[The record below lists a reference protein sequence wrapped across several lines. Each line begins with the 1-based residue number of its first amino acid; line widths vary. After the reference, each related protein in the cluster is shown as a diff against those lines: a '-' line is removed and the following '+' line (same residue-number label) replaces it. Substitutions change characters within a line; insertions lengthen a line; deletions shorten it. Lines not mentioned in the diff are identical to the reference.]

1 MSSCRK
7 LRALRAAAL
16 LALLPATAT
25 QAQEATPPSA
35 PEAAAP
41 PAAAPA
47 APEAISVPDIASRAE
62 EARASLRSIEQAVAL
77 DAEGQRIA
85 DELDENRARMRE
97 RIADARR
104 LLERKPAL
112 SLLSELAL
120 DWRATASDLARKRAV
135 LTRNAQ
141 IVEDQLDLL
150 TAMRERWDETRRR
163 ALAEGAPQPVIQAV
177 DATLTAIRD
186 TRRVVR
192 DQRSKTLTVQNELA
206 QAELEVAELLDP
218 IDRETTRQVETLF
231 EPDAPPLWALEIPG
245 EPLRERLR
253 STLQRRS
260 EALAEWAARERPR
273 FLAQAGIFALVLAL
287 LVALRRSG
295 VALEAEA
302 GSATALVFAR
312 PFAGAAV
319 VALCATLWLH
329 PEMPS
334 AARSLVGLVTFPV
347 LWRLLPGLLG
357 TGLRPV
363 LVGLASL
370 FVLGQLHGLAE
381 SLPVIERVLGTAQTF
396 AAFAFGAL
404 ALRVVQAGRA
414 PVRSGW
420 QRPLEHLLRVAI
432 ALLGASLLA
441 NAFGYVDLA
450 SLLTSGVL
458 VPAYLGVA
466 LFAAVRIGDEVV
478 AALLRAA
485 ALRSV
490 RMAMTHAELLRTR
503 GQTLL
508 RVAAVGV
515 WALAALDAFGLIETV
530 LGGLR
535 AALAAELEVGT
546 LKLSLGDVVAFGV
559 VIAAALAL
567 SSALRFLLEEDV
579 YPRLRLERGIPNA
592 VSTFLHYA
600 LLLFGFSL
608 ALGAAGLDLSRVSI
622 LAGAFG
628 VGVGF
633 GLQNVVNNFV
643 SGLILLFERPVN
655 VGDTVEIGQVTG
667 EVRRIGVRSSTIR
680 TAEGADVIVPNATL
694 ISDRV
699 VNWTLVDRRRRIDI
713 TVGVAYGNDPE
724 RVLALLVDV
733 GRKHKDVLS
742 APPPM
747 ALFNGFGES
756 SMDFELRVWIDRLE
770 LSVDTRSELAVALY
784 AALREAGIEIP
795 YPHRDVTLKVAPAPP
810 PEKT

>member
-1 MSSCRK
+1 
-7 LRALRAAAL
+7 
-16 LALLPATAT
+16 
-25 QAQEATPPSA
+25 
-35 PEAAAP
+35 
-41 PAAAPA
+41 
-47 APEAISVPDIASRAE
+47 V
-62 EARASLRSIEQAVAL
+62 
-77 DAEGQRIA
+77 
-85 DELDENRARMRE
+85 
-97 RIADARR
+97 
-104 LLERKPAL
+104 LERKPPL
-112 SLLSELAL
+112 SVLSELAL
-120 DWRATASDLARKRAV
+120 EWRATASDLGRKRVV

-141 IVEDQLDLL
+141 VVEDQLELL
-150 TAMRERWDETRRR
+150 STMRDRWDETRRR
-163 ALAEGAPQPVIQAV
+163 AVEQGAPPAVIQAV
-177 DATLTAIRD
+177 EAVLSAIRD

-192 DQRSKTLTVQNELA
+192 DQRSRTLTLQNEIA

-218 IDRETTRQVETLF
+218 IDRETTRQRETLF
-231 EPDAPPLWALEIPG
+231 EPDAPPLWAIEMPG
-245 EPLRERLR
+245 EPLRERVR
-253 STLQRRS
+253 ATLERRS
-260 EALAEWAARERPR
+260 SALAEWALRERGR
-273 FLAQAGIFALVLAL
+273 FVAQGGIFLLALVL

-302 GSATALVFAR
+302 GSATALVFER
-312 PFAGAAV
+312 PISGAAI

-334 AARSLVGLVTFPV
+334 AARSLTGLVTIPV

-357 TGLRPV
+357 AGLRPV
-363 LVGLASL
+363 LLGLASL

-381 SLPVIERVLGTAQTF
+381 SLPVIERVLATSQTL
-396 AAFAFGAL
+396 AALAFGTWAF
-404 ALRVVQAGRA
+404 RVVRAGRA
-414 PVRSGW
+414 PVRPGW
-420 QRPLEHLLRVAI
+420 QRPLEFVLRVGI

-441 NAFGYVDLA
+441 NALGYLDLA
-450 SLLTSGVL
+450 NLLTSGTL

-466 LFAAVRIGDEVV
+466 LFAAVQIGDEVV
-478 AALLRAA
+478 AAVLRAA
-485 ALRSV
+485 AGRSV

-503 GQTLL
+503 GQAFL
-508 RVAAVGV
+508 RVVALGV
-515 WALAALDAFGLIETV
+515 WVWTALDTFGVLESV

-535 AALAAELEVGT
+535 AALSASLEVGT
-546 LKLSLGDVVAFGV
+546 LELSLGDIVAFCV

-567 SSALRFLLEEDV
+567 SSLLRFLLEEDV
-579 YPRLRLERGIPNA
+579 YPRLRLERGVPNA

-608 ALGAAGLDLSRVSI
+608 ALGAAGLDLSRVSL

-655 VGDTVEIGQVTG
+655 VGDTVDIGQITG

-699 VNWTLVDRRRRIDI
+699 VNWTLVDRRRRVDI
-713 TVGVAYGNDPE
+713 AVGVAYGNDPE

-742 APPPM
+742 APPPV
-747 ALFNGFGES
+747 ALFKGFGES

-795 YPHRDVTLKVAPAPP
+795 YPHRDVTIKTAAPAPAP
-810 PEKT
+810 APDKT

>member
-1 MSSCRK
+1 
-7 LRALRAAAL
+7 
-16 LALLPATAT
+16 
-25 QAQEATPPSA
+25 
-35 PEAAAP
+35 
-41 PAAAPA
+41 
-47 APEAISVPDIASRAE
+47 V
-62 EARASLRSIEQAVAL
+62 
-77 DAEGQRIA
+77 
-85 DELDENRARMRE
+85 
-97 RIADARR
+97 
-104 LLERKPAL
+104 
-112 SLLSELAL
+112 LSELAL
-120 DWRATASDLARKRAV
+120 DWRATASDLGRKRAV
-135 LTRNAQ
+135 LTRHAQ
-141 IVEDQLDLL
+141 TVEDQLELL
-150 TAMRERWDETRRR
+150 TALRDRWDETRRR
-163 ALAEGAPQPVIQAV
+163 ALAEGAPSAVIAAV
-177 DATLTAIRD
+177 DAVLAGIRE

-192 DQRSKTLTVQNELA
+192 DERSRALTVQNELA

-218 IDRETTRQVETLF
+218 IDREAARQRETLF
-231 EPDAPPLWALEIPG
+231 EPDAPPLWAIELPA

-253 STLQRRS
+253 ATLERRS
-260 EALAEWAARERPR
+260 VALAEWAVRERPR
-273 FLAQAGIFALVLAL
+273 FVAQAGLLALVLVL

-295 VALEAEA
+295 VAFEAEA
-302 GSATALVFAR
+302 GSATALVFER
-312 PFAGAAV
+312 PISAAAV
-319 VALCATLWLH
+319 VALCATLWVH

-334 AARSLVGLVTFPV
+334 AARSLTGLITIPV

-357 TGLRPV
+357 PGLRPV
-363 LVGLASL
+363 LGGLASL
-370 FVLGQLHGLAE
+370 FLLGQLHGLAE
-381 SLPVIERVLGTAQTF
+381 SLPVVERVLGIAQTL
-396 AAFAFGAL
+396 AALAFGTR
-404 ALRVVQAGRA
+404 ALRVVHAGRA
-414 PVRSGW
+414 RVRPGW
-420 QRPLEHLLRVAI
+420 KRPLELVLRAGI

-450 SLLTSGVL
+450 NLLTSGTL
-458 VPAYLGVA
+458 VPAYFGVA

-485 ALRSV
+485 AGRSV
-490 RMAMTHAELLRTR
+490 RMAMTHAELLRSR
-503 GQTLL
+503 GQALL

-515 WALAALDAFGLIETV
+515 WALTALDSFGLLETA

-535 AALAAELEVGT
+535 AALSAELEVGT
-546 LKLSLGDVVAFGV
+546 LTLSLGDVVAFGV

-600 LLLFGFSL
+600 LLLFGFSI
-608 ALGAAGLDLSRVSI
+608 ALGAAGLDLSRVSL

-628 VGVGF
+628 VGIGF

-655 VGDTVEIGQVTG
+655 VGDTIEIAQVTG

-680 TAEGADVIVPNATL
+680 TAEGADVIVPNANL

-699 VNWTLVDRRRRIDI
+699 MNWTLADRRRRVDVS
-713 TVGVAYGNDPE
+713 VGVAYGTDPE

-747 ALFNGFGES
+747 ALFKGFGES
-756 SMDFELRVWIDRLE
+756 SLDFELRVWIDRLE
-770 LSVDTRSELAVALY
+770 LSVDTRSELAIALY

-795 YPHRDVTLKVAPAPP
+795 YPQRDVTLKLAPP
-810 PEKT
+810 GATPARPPDEA